1 MKRRLI
7 MINDYFVTQSLNV
20 AAYLL
25 FKGFQVK
32 NFKKEDGFASFCF
45 DKSEKVFEA
54 VNEYNQSGELKRFIN
69 CFREIKKMLY
79 Q

>member
-1 MKRRLI
+1 

-25 FKGFQVK
+25 FKGFEVK
-32 NFKKEDGFASFCF
+32 HFKKEDGFASFCF
-45 DKSEKVFEA
+45 DKSEEVFEA

-69 CFREIKKMLY
+69 CFREIKKILY